1 MEGRQSSYSTED
13 IYNGRFHKRKSKE
26 DDEQLQVILQEKK
39 RMYKKKSFKGALFT
53 IMIATLILITYN
65 IFISQ
70 HENVLHVISWRR
82 LANIWKPARG
92 LHVTYVSHSQID
104 WLDVSTVVKKIVYNK
119 QTIHTVGLLNFNETE
134 TFEWKTRMFPDSANH
149 IVLHLDSI
157 NKNMTWE
164 SLYPNW
170 IDEEQRYHV
179 PECPSLPKLNVPEKM
194 IDVIAIKLPCR
205 NKANWSKDVARLH
218 LQLAS
223 AGLATSAKW
232 DYAVH
237 MLFISNCTL
246 IPNLFP
252 CKELVTRQGNV
263 WLYKPN
269 LKVLKEKLQLPI
281 GSCELALPFN
291 PQDTGGDHTGDVRH
305 EAYVTVLHSED
316 TYICG
321 AITLGQSILMT
332 GTTRDLVALVDETIS
347 EYHRNGLEQAGWK
360 IRMIQRIRNPKAK
373 KDKYNAWNYTKFRLW
388 QLTDY
393 VKIIF
398 IDADLLIL
406 RNIDFLFQMPEISAI
421 ANNGTLFNSG
431 VMGFLNEIF
440 TWWHRLPKQVNFL
453 KFFWSGDNKENK
465 DKKTQLF
472 GATPPILYALHYLGF
487 KPWWCFR
494 DYDCNWDST
503 VYQQYASDVA
513 HNNWWKLHDSMP
525 SQLQQFCLLSSK
537 QKVKLERF
545 RQRAATA
552 NLSDGHWKIEIRD
565 PRKNI

>member
-1 MEGRQSSYSTED
+1 MVTSAAKVIEDILCSRADLELVFCSRLVDKNRSRRSIMQRCSAALSVMED
-13 IYNGRFHKRKSKE
+13 IYKGRFHRRKSKE

-39 RMYKKKSFKGALFT
+39 QMYNKKSFKGSLFT

-70 HENVLHVISWRR
+70 HENVFHVISWRR

-104 WLDVSTVVKKIVYNK
+104 WLDVSKVVKKIIYDK

-179 PECPSLPKLNVPEKM
+179 PKCPSLPKLSVPAKM

-223 AGLATSAKW
+223 AGLATSAKG

-269 LKVLKEKLQLPI
+269 LKVLREKLQLPI

-291 PQDTGGDHTGDVRH
+291 PQ
-305 EAYVTVLHSED
+305 
-316 TYICG
+316 
-321 AITLGQSILMT
+321 

-393 VKIIF
+393 EKIIF

-421 ANNGTLFNSG
+421 A
-431 VMGFLNEIF
+431 
-440 TWWHRLPKQVNFL
+440 
-453 KFFWSGDNKENK
+453 
-465 DKKTQLF
+465 
-472 GATPPILYALHYLGF
+472 
-487 KPWWCFR
+487 
-494 DYDCNWDST
+494 
-503 VYQQYASDVA
+503 
-513 HNNWWKLHDSMP
+513 
-525 SQLQQFCLLSSK
+525 
-537 QKVKLERF
+537 
-545 RQRAATA
+545 
-552 NLSDGHWKIEIRD
+552 
-565 PRKNI
+565 

>member
-1 MEGRQSSYSTED
+1 MQTLFTKKVNLLRED
-13 IYNGRFHKRKSKE
+13 IYKGRFHRRKSKE

-39 RMYKKKSFKGALFT
+39 QMYKKTSFKGSLFT

-70 HENVLHVISWRR
+70 HENVFHVISWRR
-82 LANIWKPARG
+82 LANIWKPTRG

-104 WLDVSTVVKKIVYNK
+104 WLDVSKVVKKIIYDK

-157 NKNMTWE
+157 YKNMTWE

-179 PECPSLPKLNVPEKM
+179 PKCPSLPKLSVPAKM

-223 AGLATSAKW
+223 A
-232 DYAVH
+232 
-237 MLFISNCTL
+237 
-246 IPNLFP
+246 
-252 CKELVTRQGNV
+252 
-263 WLYKPN
+263 
-269 LKVLKEKLQLPI
+269 
-281 GSCELALPFN
+281 
-291 PQDTGGDHTGDVRH
+291 
-305 EAYVTVLHSED
+305 
-316 TYICG
+316 
-321 AITLGQSILMT
+321 
-332 GTTRDLVALVDETIS
+332 
-347 EYHRNGLEQAGWK
+347 
-360 IRMIQRIRNPKAK
+360 
-373 KDKYNAWNYTKFRLW
+373 
-388 QLTDY
+388 
-393 VKIIF
+393 
-398 IDADLLIL
+398 
-406 RNIDFLFQMPEISAI
+406 
-421 ANNGTLFNSG
+421 
-431 VMGFLNEIF
+431 
-440 TWWHRLPKQVNFL
+440 
-453 KFFWSGDNKENK
+453 
-465 DKKTQLF
+465 
-472 GATPPILYALHYLGF
+472 
-487 KPWWCFR
+487 

-513 HNNWWKLHDSMP
+513 HNNWWKLHDSVP
-525 SQLQQFCLLSSK
+525 SQLQQFCHLSSK
-537 QKVKLERF
+537 QKVKLERL